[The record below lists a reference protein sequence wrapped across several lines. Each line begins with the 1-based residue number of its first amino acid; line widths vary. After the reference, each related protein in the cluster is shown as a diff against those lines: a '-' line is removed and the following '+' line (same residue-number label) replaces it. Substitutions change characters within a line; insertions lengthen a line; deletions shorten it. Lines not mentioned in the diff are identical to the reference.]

1 MPTDAATDDD
11 VESASL
17 LTSVTND
24 SCGIHFAEIVPLTS
38 HTDDPCI
45 IGCDNGE
52 NSAEVSQE
60 DFPVVKQEPNNVMYY
75 SCVLQYR
82 FCLSTASDRPCNQFF
97 SMCVCLL
104 VDKAVVKRLH
114 PQICYSFHQNL
125 PTAQKSGRI
134 DAYCF

>member
-1 MPTDAATDDD
+1 MPTDAVTDDD

-60 DFPVVKQEPNNVMYY
+60 DFPVVKQEPNDVMYY

-97 SMCVCLL
+97 FHVCVLAC
-104 VDKAVVKRLH
+104 
-114 PQICYSFHQNL
+114 
-125 PTAQKSGRI
+125 G
-134 DAYCF
+134 